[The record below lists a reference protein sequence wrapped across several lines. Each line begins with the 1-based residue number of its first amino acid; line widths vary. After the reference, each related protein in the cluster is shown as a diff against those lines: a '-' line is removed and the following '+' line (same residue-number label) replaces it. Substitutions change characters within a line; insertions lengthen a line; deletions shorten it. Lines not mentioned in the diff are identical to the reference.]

1 MRFSIIYFLLFVF
14 SLHGQEFK
22 YAIEIDTV
30 AIPQMGGIQSFSVG
44 QWNGYWLI
52 IGGRLDGLHRR
63 QPWATFDEAG
73 HNRDLIV
80 LSPEQKKVWKS
91 SLSTFTPDLQEQL
104 GSTNIQFIQKDST
117 LYLVGG
123 YGISKQKDDHTTF
136 PFLTTVNLPQAISMI
151 VAGQEP
157 SIAFN
162 QFRDERFA
170 LTGGQLTLMDDW
182 FYLVGGHNFEGRY
195 NPMDNPTFT
204 QTYSCEVRRFMVE
217 NNSGVTQISWKEAIR
232 DENDML

>member
-1 MRFSIIYFLLFVF
+1 METPGGVF

-80 LSPEQKKVWKS
+80 LSPEQKTV
-91 SLSTFTPDLQEQL
+91 
-104 GSTNIQFIQKDST
+104 
-117 LYLVGG
+117 
-123 YGISKQKDDHTTF
+123 F
-136 PFLTTVNLPQAISMI
+136 PSA
-151 VAGQEP
+151 
-157 SIAFN
+157 SIATSTGSQSPSSIVRKSLMVGLKITSIFP
-162 QFRDERFA
+162 DGH
-170 LTGGQLTLMDDW
+170 LTKTWL
-182 FYLVGGHNFEGRY
+182 
-195 NPMDNPTFT
+195 
-204 QTYSCEVRRFMVE
+204 
-217 NNSGVTQISWKEAIR
+217 ISVACPKPKCNEKVFPIP
-232 DENDML
+232 